1 MSTSRQYQVTV
12 TIDGV
17 DYGVWDTFSGGEVAS
32 EEVKYRPGGMAAQV
46 SLGGSTTVENIT
58 VSRLYVLERDHV
70 IVHQL
75 MSRVGRA
82 DVTINK
88 QPLDVNGAAF
98 ARPPV
103 ENGKLQRVMPPE
115 HDSDSD
121 DPAMIELEIGTNG
134 SVG

>member
-98 ARPPV
+98 GRPLV
-103 ENGKLQRVMPPE
+103 YTGKLQRVMPPE

>member
-75 MSRVGRA
+75 MSRVPTSPSTSSRWMSM
-82 DVTINK
+82 
-88 QPLDVNGAAF
+88 
-98 ARPPV
+98 ARPLA
-103 ENGKLQRVMPPE
+103 GRWCT
-115 HDSDSD
+115 
-121 DPAMIELEIGTNG
+121 PASSRG
-134 SVG
+134 